1 MLTMPDCRISGLRNT
16 NNSSGLTSQAKGNN
30 FKVLKNILSMKK
42 NFLLSQTISGLFK
55 KAGKGFFVLAL
66 TLTIALNSLA
76 HTAQPFVFGCVTPGQ
91 NMTIDAVITNA
102 GASTYY
108 QWQFR
113 DNSGNWRCFVNGT
126 NTINGVNFTVSGAT
140 LAATANNAPLL
151 TINSVTTALEN
162 VFVRVLMRDNAYP
175 VCNTSSSSGHNNTGD
190 VYGGDDQALNETKY
204 LRLHVFASM
213 TICPPNAYACTG
225 NLLVTTGGAYYGGFE
240 NISFNSGTNSY
251 TRSNFGAGLASSDFS
266 FGTGNGTYQDIN
278 NPYAKNTSF
287 TRNIAPHTG
296 NYQMVVEGSTTLT
309 NRVWYKSAAVQNG
322 NQYRF
327 DVWAVRVNSTDPIIE
342 LRAGSTLLATFDM
355 STVAVGT
362 WKLIHGTYT
371 ATSTGSIEFSIRDGR
386 SGGNNDFSLDD
397 ICLSVCTN
405 CAALPLHQLDLRA
418 YLQGNNVNLKWVAE
432 NEMGTESF
440 VVERSTDGL
449 NYSSIASKA
458 PSGPVNTPTEYQH
471 GDDIQ
476 GLGSSI
482 IYYRIKATDR
492 EGRYAYSNI
501 ATVRLNKTAG
511 VQVWPNPF
519 GDYVN
524 ITYNSSA
531 NTKVDVSV
539 VNSLGKIVK
548 QSSYTVSRGLN
559 QISVNGLETMS
570 SGIYFIRITDKNTNE
585 VYIQKISK

>member
-1 MLTMPDCRISGLRNT
+1 
-16 NNSSGLTSQAKGNN
+16 
-30 FKVLKNILSMKK
+30 MKK

-126 NTINGVNFTVSGAT
+126 NTINGINFTVSGAT

-175 VCNTSSSSGHNNTGD
+175 VCNTTTTSGHNNTGD

-213 TICPPNAYACTG
+213 SICPPNSYACAG
-225 NLLVTTGGAYYGGFE
+225 NILASGANYYGGFE
-240 NISFNSGTNSY
+240 YIDFNSTTNAYTPHNFDAGMGSTDYSRAAGTTNK
-251 TRSNFGAGLASSDFS
+251 
-266 FGTGNGTYQDIN
+266 TYQDIN
-278 NPYAKNTSF
+278 NPYAKSATY

-296 NYQMVVEGSTTLT
+296 NYQMVVEGSSTTST
-309 NRVWYKSAAVQNG
+309 SSDRVWYKTTGVTNG

-327 DVWAVRVNSTDPIIE
+327 DAWVVKIDATNPIIE
-342 LRAGSTLLATFDM
+342 LRAGTTVLATVDM
-355 STVAVGT
+355 TSQAIGA
-362 WKLIHGTYT
+362 WKLIHGTFS
-371 ATSTGSIEFSIRDGR
+371 ATSTTNVTFAIRETTGSKNFA
-386 SGGNNDFSLDD
+386 LDD

-449 NYSSIASKA
+449 NYNSIASKS